1 MSLTG
6 RDTYGMK
13 ILVFVKQVPDT
24 TDVKLDPKT
33 GNLNREGVESIMNPL
48 DANAVEAALQLKEKY
63 GATVVAVSMGPP
75 QAEAVLKK
83 ALAMGCDEAV
93 LLSDRAFG
101 GADTLATGYVLA
113 KAAEKIG
120 DYDLL
125 IFGRHASDGETA
137 QTGPVTAAFLGIPQI
152 TLATSLDVQD
162 GWAVCTRDTEDSTEL
177 VHAKLPALVTVC
189 AEISEPRYATGA
201 GIMKALKK
209 PRATLDC
216 KDLEADP
223 ARCGIPGSPS
233 VTKRLFEPKREKI
246 DTSIFSGDAA
256 EIARQFVDMLE
267 SQHLI

>member
-1 MSLTG
+1 
-6 RDTYGMK
+6 MK

-33 GNLNREGVESIMNPL
+33 GNLNREGVVSILNAL
-48 DANAVEAALQLKEKY
+48 DANGVEAALQLKEKY

-75 QAEAVLKK
+75 QAEEVLKK

-137 QTGPVTAAFLGIPQI
+137 QTGPVTAAFLGVPQI

-162 GWAVCTRDTEDSTEL
+162 GWAVCTRDTEDSTET
-177 VHAKLPALVTVC
+177 VRAKLPALVTVC
-189 AEISEPRYATGA
+189 AEINSPRYASGA
-201 GIMKALKK
+201 GIIKALRK
-209 PRATLDC
+209 PRTTWNHE
-216 KDLEADP
+216 DLGADP
-223 ARCGIPGSPS
+223 AKCGIPGSLS

-246 DTSIFSGDAA
+246 DTVIFSGEKA
-256 EIARQFVDMLE
+256 EIAKQFVDMLE
-267 SQHLI
+267 AQHLI